1 MKAHHIPFI
10 DTGYF
15 SELMCDYLNDK
26 KELQSFHN
34 GVPSF
39 KNLYQQSLK
48 KKKAFSPRI
57 RKTLCDTLNQQYRD
71 IEMSSPVAENLQLLE
86 NENTLTVT
94 TGHQLCLMTG
104 PLYFIYK
111 IVSTIKLCRQ
121 LNDKYPDLDFVPI
134 YWMATEDHDFEE
146 ISSFIFQGKKFRW
159 NTKSVGA
166 VGKIKTQSLKPLL
179 DLFKQ
184 ELGSSINA
192 NALKALIKKSYET
205 GGDLSHATRIFVN
218 SLFEVFGLLII
229 DGDDKALKK
238 HFVPYLKEELQKQIC
253 SQSVLSQIE
262 NLKKD

>member
-1 MKAHHIPFI
+1 
-10 DTGYF
+10 
-15 SELMCDYLNDK
+15 
-26 KELQSFHN
+26 
-34 GVPSF
+34 
-39 KNLYQQSLK
+39 
-48 KKKAFSPRI
+48 
-57 RKTLCDTLNQQYRD
+57 
-71 IEMSSPVAENLQLLE
+71 
-86 NENTLTVT
+86 
-94 TGHQLCLMTG
+94 
-104 PLYFIYK
+104 
-111 IVSTIKLCRQ
+111 
-121 LNDKYPDLDFVPI
+121 
-134 YWMATEDHDFEE
+134 MATEDHDFEE

-238 HFVPYLKEELQKQIC
+238 HFVPYLKEELHLENSYIQAKSEFKFPVYKRYWIMAPYR
-253 SQSVLSQIE
+253 LINELLRLIYKIILYIKIKIE
-262 NLKKD
+262 S